1 MKVTCPK
8 DHKHD
13 RFETV
18 VHVTEDWV
26 VNNEGTF
33 QEVSPTSEANVVH
46 GPTVGNT
53 FTCLAC
59 GSEANVEG

>member
-26 VNNEGTF
+26 VNNEPVGSALVFAAWLFNLERQVECRRET
-33 QEVSPTSEANVVH
+33 EA
-46 GPTVGNT
+46 
-53 FTCLAC
+53 AQI
-59 GSEANVEG
+59 